1 MNALSVEDLTAR
13 LRAAFPD
20 AEIEVF
26 DDGHLHVGHAGAK
39 SGGHFR
45 VRVVA
50 PAFAGLTTLAR
61 HRLVYHALGD
71 WLPGRIHALAIE
83 AQTPAGS

>member
-1 MNALSVEDLTAR
+1 MTPLSVAEISGR
-13 LRAAFPD
+13 LRSAFPD
-20 AEIEVF
+20 AEIEVV

-45 VRVVA
+45 VRLVA

-83 AQTPAGS
+83 AHEPAGT

>member
-1 MNALSVEDLTAR
+1 MSALSVEELRQR
-13 LRAAFPD
+13 LQGAFPD

-26 DDGHLHVGHAGAK
+26 DDSHLHVGHPGAR

-45 VRVVA
+45 VRLISGN
-50 PAFAGLTTLAR
+50 FAGLTTVAR

-83 AQTPAGS
+83 ARPPAGT

>member
-1 MNALSVEDLTAR
+1 MSSLSAEDLAGR
-13 LRAAFPD
+13 LRDAFPD
-20 AEIEVF
+20 AQIEVV
-26 DDGHLHVGHAGAK
+26 DEGHLHVGHPGAK

-50 PAFAGLTTLAR
+50 PAFVGLTTLAR
-61 HRLVYHALGD
+61 HRLVYHALGE